1 MANARARPREAAKQE
16 TREAL
21 VRAGMALFS
30 EEGVDVPSLDSI
42 CARAGFTR
50 GAFYVHFKD
59 REDFLGAVVDQ
70 TLSDF
75 VNWVISTGD
84 LQGGGLFGIIERFLG
99 VAKDGRLPFSE
110 RQRLLLQLVS
120 RGSGEKRYKP
130 IIDEAVAR
138 LSEAARLEQQAGRLD
153 SPLDAREIGLL
164 LTASAVGFMAVL
176 DAGFEANF
184 AEIQQLI
191 RRLLLGRER

>member
-1 MANARARPREAAKQE
+1 MANVRARPREAAKQE
-16 TREAL
+16 TRDAL

-30 EEGVDVPSLDSI
+30 EEGVDVPSLDAI

-70 TLSDF
+70 TLTEF

-84 LQGGGLFGIIERFLG
+84 LQGGLFGIIDRFLG
-99 VAKDGRLPFSE
+99 VAKDGRLPFTE
-110 RQRLLLQLVS
+110 RQRLLMQLVS
-120 RGSGEKRYKP
+120 RGGGEKRYKP
-130 IIDEAVAR
+130 IIDEAVRR

-153 SPLDAREIGLL
+153 SPLDARELGLL
-164 LTASAVGFMAVL
+164 LTAAAVGFMAVL
-176 DAGFEANF
+176 DAGFEADF
-184 AEIQQLI
+184 PEIQQLI